1 MVRRRGGPG
10 GVSNTARS
18 LRGKFD
24 AAPTVCVGSAANLRL
39 HFGRVVGTSPTAY
52 RKAFKQ
58 RATDDVQPGALGL
71 RVS

>member
-1 MVRRRGGPG
+1 VGQAGLEQSP
-10 GVSNTARS
+10 VAE
-18 LRGKFD
+18 
-24 AAPTVCVGSAANLRL
+24 VCGLGSAANLRW

-58 RATDDVQPGALGL
+58 RASDDVQPAALGL